1 MYTTGVSVSP
11 FCSSATKEQ
20 GRNMTIKELK
30 LQTQLER
37 VKEKDLS
44 DREQDIDREIQ
55 KQKVFRDY

>member
-1 MYTTGVSVSP
+1 
-11 FCSSATKEQ
+11 
-20 GRNMTIKELK
+20 MTIKELK